1 MSSLKSAR
9 SKLEELGY
17 DPIEAL
23 VEIAKNRN
31 QISELRVRAA
41 IALLPYVYSQVP
53 TKLDVSITENTG
65 VMMVPVAV
73 TEEDWQNQVSKI
85 SRVALATGQ
94 VIDVG
99 PDGKKLN

>member
-1 MSSLKSAR
+1 MV
-9 SKLEELGY
+9 ELGY

-23 VEIAKNRN
+23 IEIARNRN

-73 TEEDWQNQVSKI
+73 TEEDWQHQVSKI
-85 SRVALATGQ
+85 SKVALSTGN